1 MRGQS
6 HVVGFVLILGFGVI
20 ALGTLTAGVGSV
32 IDSQSSNAD
41 ATRVADQL
49 SDAVQVVD
57 RTGVHAHR
65 VTFAEGQLRTTE
77 RTLRVL
83 EDGTVEHELE
93 IDGLVFESGDRRVAG
108 VGGAVIHGTGSSAW
122 LEQEPPITSSESNEV
137 LVIGAPVLGT
147 GHTAIGGQGGVTAR
161 LQSNITHDRMEL
173 GRGNFSVA
181 IETKMPGPF
190 ERHFEAQNA
199 TTERRTFDGDEYESV
214 VATFP
219 EERSGYLVVHE
230 VDMEV
235 NDG

>member
-1 MRGQS
+1 MRAQS

-20 ALGTLTAGVGSV
+20 ALGTLTAGIGTV

-41 ATRVADQL
+41 ATRVAEQL
-49 SDAVQVVD
+49 SDAVQVVE
-57 RTGVHAHR
+57 RTGVHSHR
-65 VTFAEGQLRTTE
+65 VTFSEGQLATTE

-93 IDGLVFESGDRRVAG
+93 IGGLVFESSDRRVVG
-108 VGGAVIHGTGSSAW
+108 VGGAVVHGTGSSAW
-122 LEQEPPITSSESNEV
+122 LEQRPPITSSESNEV
-137 LVIGAPVLGT
+137 LVVGAPVLGT
-147 GHTAIGGQGGVTAR
+147 NHSAVGGQGGVTAMLR
-161 LQSNITHDRMEL
+161 SDVTHDRTEL

-181 IETKMPGPF
+181 IETAMPGPF

-199 TTERRTFDGDEYESV
+199 TTDRMTFDDDEHESV

-219 EERSGYLVVHE
+219 RERSGYLVVHE